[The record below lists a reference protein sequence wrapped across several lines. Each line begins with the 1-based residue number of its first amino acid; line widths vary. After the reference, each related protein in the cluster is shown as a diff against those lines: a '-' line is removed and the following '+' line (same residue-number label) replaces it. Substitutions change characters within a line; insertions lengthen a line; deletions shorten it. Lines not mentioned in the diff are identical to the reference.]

1 MDKGALQMYNEN
13 DFLNCGG
20 FPYQDDSCRIVC
32 IVKELFEEKDIP
44 IRPVLQESIK
54 ELRKDSKEKN
64 EKRYNYLDTE
74 ERLYLSE
81 SDDRVLPCCLSTCTT
96 TLIGI

>member
-1 MDKGALQMYNEN
+1 MLKYQWNHQILSIYQMDKGALQMYNEN

-54 ELRKDSKEKN
+54 ELR
-64 EKRYNYLDTE
+64 
-74 ERLYLSE
+74 
-81 SDDRVLPCCLSTCTT
+81 
-96 TLIGI
+96 

>member
-13 DFLNCGG
+13 YFLNCGG

-44 IRPVLQESIK
+44 IRLVLQESIK
-54 ELRKDSKEKN
+54 ELRKDSKEH
-64 EKRYNYLDTE
+64 ECVIDNY
-74 ERLYLSE
+74 R
-81 SDDRVLPCCLSTCTT
+81 ST
-96 TLIGI
+96 

>member
-1 MDKGALQMYNEN
+1 MYNEN

-32 IVKELFEEKDIP
+32 IVEELFEEKDIP

>member
-1 MDKGALQMYNEN
+1 MLKYQWNHQILSIYQMDKGALQMYNEN

-54 ELRKDSKEKN
+54 ELRKDSKVHECVID
-64 EKRYNYLDTE
+64 NY
-74 ERLYLSE
+74 R
-81 SDDRVLPCCLSTCTT
+81 ST
-96 TLIGI
+96 

>member
-1 MDKGALQMYNEN
+1 MLKYQWNHQILSIYQMDKGALQMYNEN
-13 DFLNCGG
+13 DFLNFGG

-54 ELRKDSKEKN
+54 ELR
-64 EKRYNYLDTE
+64 
-74 ERLYLSE
+74 
-81 SDDRVLPCCLSTCTT
+81 
-96 TLIGI
+96 

>member
-1 MDKGALQMYNEN
+1 MYNEN

-20 FPYQDDSCRIVC
+20 FPYQDDSCRIAC

-64 EKRYNYLDTE
+64 EIYYQFY
-74 ERLYLSE
+74 RLVY
-81 SDDRVLPCCLSTCTT
+81 
-96 TLIGI
+96 